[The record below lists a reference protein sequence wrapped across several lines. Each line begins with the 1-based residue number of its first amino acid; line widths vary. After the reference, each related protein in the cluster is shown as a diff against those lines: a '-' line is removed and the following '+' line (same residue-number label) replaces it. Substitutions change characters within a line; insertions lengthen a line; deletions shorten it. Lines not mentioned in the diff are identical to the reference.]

1 LENKPSRPQ
10 LNPYLKF
17 SGLAF
22 ELLAALA
29 LGWWAGSRLDAWLQT
44 DKPVGTLACMMLCL
58 LASLYHVIRSL
69 TNQQP

>member
-1 LENKPSRPQ
+1 
-10 LNPYLKF
+10 
-17 SGLAF
+17 LAF